1 MVKMK
6 MCLVQWDA
14 KCNCLMVEVGRNFA
28 KYSCTDT
35 LFILS
40 VLKSRYD
47 RGSIPHISSEN

>member
-14 KCNCLMVEVGRNFA
+14 KCNCFKVGVGRNFA
-28 KYSCTDT
+28 KCSSTDT

-40 VLKSRYD
+40 GLKFRYD
-47 RGSIPHISSEN
+47 CGSIPHISSKN